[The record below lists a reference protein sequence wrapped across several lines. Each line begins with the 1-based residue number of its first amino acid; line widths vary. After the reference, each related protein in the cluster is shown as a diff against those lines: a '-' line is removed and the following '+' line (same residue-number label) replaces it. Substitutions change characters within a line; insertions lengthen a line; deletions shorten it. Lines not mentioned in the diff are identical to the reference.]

1 MDAHSNPRKALKLAQ
16 EQEDRR
22 RRRNERDSARRAAE
36 TAEQRSERLRKQRE
50 RYRARR
56 VAQTASER
64 QATSQ
69 QRSPRKHERLMAAS
83 WNLVLCPAYFFAV
96 DETSW
101 IPERELRFNRVLC
114 REHSICCHNS
124 HCFNSVPFKVKMS
137 CKHGYIG
144 HDNMLNLFRKI
155 SCLSF
160 TQSLMN
166 VCILENCNLMCTYT
180 VVTDPCHIPPL
191 TQSRPMM
198 LCIYTS
204 ISTKA
209 LASG

>member
-50 RYRARR
+50 RYRARH

-83 WNLVLCPAYFFAV
+83 WNLVLCPAYFLLWTRLAESLRENWDLIECYAENTAYAATTPTVSTVFHSKSRCHANMATL
-96 DETSW
+96 DTTTCSTCS
-101 IPERELRFNRVLC
+101 ERFPA
-114 REHSICCHNS
+114 S
-124 HCFNSVPFKVKMS
+124 
-137 CKHGYIG
+137 
-144 HDNMLNLFRKI
+144 
-155 SCLSF
+155 LS
-160 TQSLMN
+160 
-166 VCILENCNLMCTYT
+166 
-180 VVTDPCHIPPL
+180 P
-191 TQSRPMM
+191 
-198 LCIYTS
+198 
-204 ISTKA
+204 KA
-209 LASG
+209 